1 MKKQELPDLSWLE
14 AYRTASPNFGL
25 ERMERLLELRGNP
38 HLQLPVIHIAGT
50 NGKGSTIAHLRQLLE
65 VRDLRVGTFTSP
77 YLVSYNEQIAIN
89 GNAISGQDLQ
99 RLLILYQELLAQHAT
114 EPGLQGVTEFEIVTA
129 LAYDYFVQQQVDVA
143 IMEVGMGG
151 LLDSTNVCQP
161 LLTAITTVGLDHVAL
176 LGDSLEAIAQQKAG
190 IIKPGVPL
198 VTGRLELEAL
208 AVVEQKAAEKGS
220 PLFSWSQAYQ
230 VEHQE
235 SEKGECFSFSN
246 AYRAKDSYLTALMGL
261 HQADNA
267 GLALHLCDLYCQLQS
282 LPLLTKE
289 EVEGALLAAVWPG
302 RLERISDQP
311 LILLDGAHNP
321 HALRSLVATLDQHYP
336 AYRKHILFACI
347 QTKALD
353 DMVELLQKIP
363 KADINLTAF
372 ADPRSF
378 SKESMQ
384 ALAEQQGLSYKEWPD
399 YLSDYLAVE
408 HESDE
413 LLLITGSLYF
423 LAQVRKVILENSKL
437 DFAERPSQSSQ
448 LSKNKN
454 EHRSIYGHEEN

>member
-1 MKKQELPDLSWLE
+1 M
-14 AYRTASPNFGL
+14 
-25 ERMERLLELRGNP
+25 
-38 HLQLPVIHIAGT
+38 
-50 NGKGSTIAHLRQLLE
+50 
-65 VRDLRVGTFTSP
+65 
-77 YLVSYNEQIAIN
+77 
-89 GNAISGQDLQ
+89 
-99 RLLILYQELLAQHAT
+99 
-114 EPGLQGVTEFEIVTA
+114 QGVTEFEIVTA
-129 LAYDYFVQQQVDVA
+129 LAYDYFAQRQVDVA
-143 IMEVGMGG
+143 IVEVGMGG

-190 IIKPGVPL
+190 IIKHGVPI
-198 VTGRLELEAL
+198 VNGRLEPEAL
-208 AVVEQKAAEKGS
+208 AVVEQKAAEKDA

-230 VEHQE
+230 VEPQE
-235 SEKGECFSFSN
+235 SEEGERFSFSN
-246 AYRAKDSYLTALMGL
+246 AYRAKDSYQTALMGL
-261 HQADNA
+261 HQAYNA

-282 LPLLTKE
+282 LPLLTKA
-289 EVEGALLAAVWPG
+289 EVETALLAAEWPG
-302 RLERISDQP
+302 RLERISNQP

-321 HALRSLVATLDQHYP
+321 HALRSLAATLDQHYP
-336 AYRKHILFACI
+336 TYKKHILFACI

-363 KADINLTAF
+363 KAAISLTAF

-384 ALAEQQGLSYKEWPD
+384 ALAEQQSLSYKEWPD
-399 YLSDYLAVE
+399 YLADYLAVE

-423 LAQVRKVILENSKL
+423 LAQVRKSILENREL
-437 DFAERPSQSSQ
+437 ELAECPSQSSQ

-454 EHRSIYGHEEN
+454 EHRSVYGHEEN

>member
-65 VRDLRVGTFTSP
+65 VRALRVGTFTSP

-89 GNAISGQDLQ
+89 GNAISDQDLQ
-99 RLLILYQELLAQHAT
+99 RLLSLYQELLAQYAADSS
-114 EPGLQGVTEFEIVTA
+114 LQGVTEFEIVTA
-129 LAYDYFVQQQVDVA
+129 LAYDYFAQQQVDVA
-143 IMEVGMGG
+143 IVEVGMGG

-176 LGDSLEAIAQQKAG
+176 LGDSLEAIAEQKAG

-198 VTGRLELEAL
+198 VTGRLEPEAL
-208 AVVEQKAAEKGS
+208 AVVEQKAAEKDA
-220 PLFSWSQAYQ
+220 PLFSWFRAYQ

-235 SEKGECFSFSN
+235 SEKGERFSFSN
-246 AYRAKDSYLTALMGL
+246 AYRAKDSYQTALMGL

-282 LPLLTKE
+282 LPLLTKA
-289 EVEGALLAAVWPG
+289 EVERALLAAIWPG

-321 HALRSLVATLDQHYP
+321 HALRSLAATLDQHYP
-336 AYRKHILFACI
+336 TYKKHILFTCI

-363 KADINLTAF
+363 KAAISLTAF
-372 ADPRSF
+372 DDPRSF

-399 YLSDYLAVE
+399 YLADYLAVE

-423 LAQVRKVILENSKL
+423 LAQVRKSILENRKL

>member
-1 MKKQELPDLSWLE
+1 
-14 AYRTASPNFGL
+14 
-25 ERMERLLELRGNP
+25 LLG
-38 HLQLPVIHIAGT
+38 I
-50 NGKGSTIAHLRQLLE
+50 
-65 VRDLRVGTFTSP
+65 
-77 YLVSYNEQIAIN
+77 
-89 GNAISGQDLQ
+89 
-99 RLLILYQELLAQHAT
+99 
-114 EPGLQGVTEFEIVTA
+114 TEFEIITA

-143 IMEVGMGG
+143 IIEVGMGG

-190 IIKPGVPL
+190 IIKHGVPI
-198 VTGRLELEAL
+198 VTGRLEPEAL
-208 AVVEQKAAEKGS
+208 AVVKQKAAEKDA
-220 PLFSWSQAYQ
+220 PLFSWSQDYQ

-246 AYRAKDSYLTALMGL
+246 AYRVKDSYQTALMGL

-282 LPLLTKE
+282 LPLLTKA
-289 EVEGALLAAVWPG
+289 EVESALLAAVWPG
-302 RLERISDQP
+302 RLERILDQP

-321 HALRSLVATLDQHYP
+321 HALRSLAATLNQHYP
-336 AYRKHILFACI
+336 TYKKHILFACI

-363 KADINLTAF
+363 KAAISLTAF

-384 ALAEQQGLSYKEWPD
+384 ALAEQQSLSYKEWPD
-399 YLSDYLAVE
+399 YLADYLAVE

-423 LAQVRKVILENSKL
+423 LAQVRKSILEDCKL

-454 EHRSIYGHEEN
+454 EHRSVYGHEEN

>member
-65 VRDLRVGTFTSP
+65 VRGLRVGTFTSP

-89 GNAISGQDLQ
+89 GNAISDQDLQ
-99 RLLILYQELLAQHAT
+99 RLLSLYQDLLAQHAM
-114 EPGLQGVTEFEIVTA
+114 QGVTEFEIVTT

-143 IMEVGMGG
+143 IIEVGMGG

-176 LGDSLEAIAQQKAG
+176 LGDSLEAIAEQKAG
-190 IIKPGVPL
+190 IIKLGVPI
-198 VTGRLELEAL
+198 VTGRLEPEAL
-208 AVVEQKAAEKGS
+208 AVVEQKAAEKDA
-220 PLFSWSQAYQ
+220 PLFSWSQDYQ

-235 SEKGECFSFSN
+235 SEEGECFSFSN
-246 AYRAKDSYLTALMGL
+246 AYRAKDLYQTALMGL

-289 EVEGALLAAVWPG
+289 EIETALLAAVWPG

-321 HALRSLVATLDQHYP
+321 HALRLLAATLDQHYP
-336 AYRKHILFACI
+336 TYKKHILFACI

-363 KADINLTAF
+363 KAAISLTAF

-399 YLSDYLAVE
+399 YLADYLAVE

-423 LAQVRKVILENSKL
+423 LAQVRKSILEDCKL
-437 DFAERPSQSSQ
+437 DFAECPSQSSQ

>member
-1 MKKQELPDLSWLE
+1 MKKQELPDLNWLE

-38 HLQLPVIHIAGT
+38 HLRLPVIHIAGT

-65 VRDLRVGTFTSP
+65 VRGLRVGTFTSP

-89 GNAISGQDLQ
+89 GNAISDQDLQ
-99 RLLILYQELLAQHAT
+99 RLLSLYQELLAQHAT
-114 EPGLQGVTEFEIVTA
+114 DSGLQGITEFEIVTA

-143 IMEVGMGG
+143 IIEVGMGG

-176 LGDSLEAIAQQKAG
+176 LGDSLEAIAEQKAG
-190 IIKPGVPL
+190 IIKLGVPI
-198 VTGRLELEAL
+198 VTGRLEPGAL
-208 AVVEQKAAEKGS
+208 AVVEQKATEKDA
-220 PLFSWSQAYQ
+220 PLFSWSQDYQ
-230 VEHQE
+230 VEHQV
-235 SEKGECFSFSN
+235 SEKGERFSFSN
-246 AYRAKDSYLTALMGL
+246 AYRAKDSYQTALMGL

-282 LPLLTKE
+282 LPLLTKA
-289 EVEGALLAAVWPG
+289 EVERALHAAEWSG

-321 HALRSLVATLDQHYP
+321 HALRSLAATLDQHYP
-336 AYRKHILFACI
+336 TYRKHILFACI

-363 KADINLTAF
+363 KAAISLTTF

-399 YLSDYLAVE
+399 YLADYLAVE

-423 LAQVRKVILENSKL
+423 LAQVRKSILENRKL

>member
-25 ERMERLLELRGNP
+25 ERMERLLELRRNP

-77 YLVSYNEQIAIN
+77 YLVSYNEQITIN
-89 GNAISGQDLQ
+89 GNAISDQDLQ
-99 RLLILYQELLAQHAT
+99 QLLSLYQDLLAQHAM
-114 EPGLQGVTEFEIVTA
+114 QGVTEFEIVTT

-143 IMEVGMGG
+143 IIEVGMGG

-176 LGDSLEAIAQQKAG
+176 LGDSLEAIAEQKAG
-190 IIKPGVPL
+190 IIKLGVPI
-198 VTGRLELEAL
+198 VTGRLEPEAL
-208 AVVEQKAAEKGS
+208 AVVEQKAAEKDA

-230 VEHQE
+230 VEPQE
-235 SEKGECFSFSN
+235 SEEGECFSFSN
-246 AYRAKDSYLTALMGL
+246 AYRAKDSYQTALMGL

-289 EVEGALLAAVWPG
+289 EVERALLAAEWPG
-302 RLERISDQP
+302 RLERVSDQP

-321 HALRSLVATLDQHYP
+321 HALRSLAATLDQHYP
-336 AYRKHILFACI
+336 TYRKHILFACI

-363 KADINLTAF
+363 KAAISLTAF
-372 ADPRSF
+372 DDPRSF

-399 YLSDYLAVE
+399 YLSDYLALE

-423 LAQVRKVILENSKL
+423 LAQVRKAILENSKL
-437 DFAERPSQSSQ
+437 DLAERPSQSS
-448 LSKNKN
+448 K
-454 EHRSIYGHEEN
+454 

>member
-1 MKKQELPDLSWLE
+1 
-14 AYRTASPNFGL
+14 
-25 ERMERLLELRGNP
+25 
-38 HLQLPVIHIAGT
+38 
-50 NGKGSTIAHLRQLLE
+50 
-65 VRDLRVGTFTSP
+65 
-77 YLVSYNEQIAIN
+77 
-89 GNAISGQDLQ
+89 
-99 RLLILYQELLAQHAT
+99 
-114 EPGLQGVTEFEIVTA
+114 
-129 LAYDYFVQQQVDVA
+129 
-143 IMEVGMGG
+143 
-151 LLDSTNVCQP
+151 
-161 LLTAITTVGLDHVAL
+161 
-176 LGDSLEAIAQQKAG
+176 
-190 IIKPGVPL
+190 
-198 VTGRLELEAL
+198 
-208 AVVEQKAAEKGS
+208 
-220 PLFSWSQAYQ
+220 
-230 VEHQE
+230 
-235 SEKGECFSFSN
+235 
-246 AYRAKDSYLTALMGL
+246 MGL

-282 LPLLTKE
+282 LPLLTKA
-289 EVEGALLAAVWPG
+289 EVERALLAAIWPG

-321 HALRSLVATLDQHYP
+321 HALRSLAATLDQHYP
-336 AYRKHILFACI
+336 TYKKHILFTCI

-363 KADINLTAF
+363 KAAISLTAF
-372 ADPRSF
+372 DDPRSF

-399 YLSDYLAVE
+399 YLADYLAVE

-423 LAQVRKVILENSKL
+423 LAQVRKSILENRKL

>member
-50 NGKGSTIAHLRQLLE
+50 NGKGSTIAHLRQLLG

-89 GNAISGQDLQ
+89 GNAISDQDLQ
-99 RLLILYQELLAQHAT
+99 RLLSLYQELFAQHGT
-114 EPGLQGVTEFEIVTA
+114 ESGLQGVTEFEIVTA

-143 IMEVGMGG
+143 IIEVGMGG

-176 LGDSLEAIAQQKAG
+176 LGNSLEAIAQQKAG

-198 VTGRLELEAL
+198 VTGRLEPEAM
-208 AVVEQKAAEKGS
+208 AVVEQKAAEKDA
-220 PLFSWSQAYQ
+220 PLFSWSQDYQ
-230 VEHQE
+230 VEHQKSAEGE
-235 SEKGECFSFSN
+235 SFSFSN
-246 AYRAKDSYLTALMGL
+246 AYRAKASYRTALMGL

-267 GLALHLCDLYCQLQS
+267 GLAIQLCDLYCQLQS
-282 LPLLTKE
+282 LPLLTKA
-289 EVEGALLAAVWPG
+289 EVERALLATVWPG

-321 HALRSLVATLDQHYP
+321 HALRSLAATLDQHYP
-336 AYRKHILFACI
+336 TYRKQILFACI
-347 QTKALD
+347 QTKALV

-363 KADINLTAF
+363 KAAISLTAF

-384 ALAEQQGLSYKEWPD
+384 VLAEQQGLSYKQWPD
-399 YLSDYLAVE
+399 YLADYLAVE
-408 HESDE
+408 RESDE

-423 LAQVRKVILENSKL
+423 LAQVRKSILENRKL

>member
-38 HLQLPVIHIAGT
+38 HLRLPVIHIAGT

-89 GNAISGQDLQ
+89 GNAISDQDLQ
-99 RLLILYQELLAQHAT
+99 RLLSLYQDLLAQHAT
-114 EPGLQGVTEFEIVTA
+114 DSSLQGVTEFEIVTA
-129 LAYDYFVQQQVDVA
+129 LAYDYFAQRQVDVA
-143 IMEVGMGG
+143 IVEVGMGG

-161 LLTAITTVGLDHVAL
+161 LLTAITTVDLDHVAL
-176 LGDSLEAIAQQKAG
+176 LGDSIEAIAQQKAG
-190 IIKPGVPL
+190 IIKHGVPI
-198 VTGRLELEAL
+198 VTGRLEPGAL
-208 AVVEQKAAEKGS
+208 AVVEQKAAEKDA
-220 PLFSWSQAYQ
+220 PLFSWSQDYQ

-235 SEKGECFSFSN
+235 SEEGECFSFSN
-246 AYRAKDSYLTALMGL
+246 AYRAKDSYQTALLGL

-282 LPLLTKE
+282 LPLLTKA
-289 EVEGALLAAVWPG
+289 EVERALLAAVWPG
-302 RLERISDQP
+302 RLERILDQP
-311 LILLDGAHNP
+311 LILLDGAH
-321 HALRSLVATLDQHYP
+321 S
-336 AYRKHILFACI
+336 
-347 QTKALD
+347 
-353 DMVELLQKIP
+353 
-363 KADINLTAF
+363 LTAF

-408 HESDE
+408 HEPDE

-423 LAQVRKVILENSKL
+423 LAQVRKSILENRDL
-437 DFAERPSQSSQ
+437 DFVERPSQSSQ

>member
-14 AYRTASPNFGL
+14 AYRTANPNFGL

-65 VRDLRVGTFTSP
+65 VRDLCVGTFTSP

-89 GNAISGQDLQ
+89 GNAISDQDLQ
-99 RLLILYQELLAQHAT
+99 RLLSLYQELLAQYAADSS
-114 EPGLQGVTEFEIVTA
+114 LQGVTEFEIVTA
-129 LAYDYFVQQQVDVA
+129 LAYDYFAQQQVDVA
-143 IMEVGMGG
+143 IVEVGMGG

-176 LGDSLEAIAQQKAG
+176 LGDSLEAIAKQKAG

-198 VTGRLELEAL
+198 VTGRLEPEAL
-208 AVVEQKAAEKGS
+208 AVVEQKAAEKDA
-220 PLFSWSQAYQ
+220 PLFSWFRAYQ

-235 SEKGECFSFSN
+235 SEKGERFSFSN
-246 AYRAKDSYLTALMGL
+246 AYRAKDSYQTALMGL

-282 LPLLTKE
+282 LPLLTKA
-289 EVEGALLAAVWPG
+289 EVERALLAAIWPG

-321 HALRSLVATLDQHYP
+321 HALRSLAATLDQHYP
-336 AYRKHILFACI
+336 TYKKHILFTCI

-363 KADINLTAF
+363 KAAISLTAF

-399 YLSDYLAVE
+399 YLADYLAVE

-423 LAQVRKVILENSKL
+423 LAQVRKSILEDCKL
-437 DFAERPSQSSQ
+437 DFAECPSQSSQ

>member
-89 GNAISGQDLQ
+89 GNAISDQDLQ
-99 RLLILYQELLAQHAT
+99 RLLSLYQDLLAQHAT
-114 EPGLQGVTEFEIVTA
+114 DSSLQGVTEFEIVTA

-143 IMEVGMGG
+143 IIEVGMGG

-190 IIKPGVPL
+190 IIKPRVPI
-198 VTGRLELEAL
+198 VTGRLEPEAL
-208 AVVEQKAAEKGS
+208 AVVEQKAAEKDA

-235 SEKGECFSFSN
+235 SEEGECFSFSN
-246 AYRAKDSYLTALMGL
+246 AYRVKDSYQTALMGL

-282 LPLLTKE
+282 LTLLTKAD
-289 EVEGALLAAVWPG
+289 VERALLAAVWPG
-302 RLERISDQP
+302 RLERILEQP

-321 HALRSLVATLDQHYP
+321 HALRSLAATLDQHYP
-336 AYRKHILFACI
+336 TYRKHILFACI

-363 KADINLTAF
+363 KAAISLTAF

-399 YLSDYLAVE
+399 YLADYLAVE

-423 LAQVRKVILENSKL
+423 LAQVRKSILENREL
-437 DFAERPSQSSQ
+437 DFAECPSRSSQ

>member
-14 AYRTASPNFGL
+14 AYRTASPHFGL

-38 HLQLPVIHIAGT
+38 HLRLPVIHIAGT

-65 VRDLRVGTFTSP
+65 VRALRVGTFTSP

-89 GNAISGQDLQ
+89 GNAISDQDLQ
-99 RLLILYQELLAQHAT
+99 RLLSLYQDLLAQHAM
-114 EPGLQGVTEFEIVTA
+114 QGVTEFEIVTT

-143 IMEVGMGG
+143 IIEVGMGG

-176 LGDSLEAIAQQKAG
+176 LGDSLEAIAEQKAG
-190 IIKPGVPL
+190 IIKLGVPI
-198 VTGRLELEAL
+198 VTGRLEPEAL
-208 AVVEQKAAEKGS
+208 AVVEQKAAEKDA
-220 PLFSWSQAYQ
+220 PLFSWSQDYQ

-235 SEKGECFSFSN
+235 SEKGESFSFSN
-246 AYRAKDSYLTALMGL
+246 AYRAKDSYQTALMGL

-267 GLALHLCDLYCQLQS
+267 GLAMQLCDLYCQLQS
-282 LPLLTKE
+282 LPLLTKA
-289 EVEGALLAAVWPG
+289 EVETALLAAVWPG

-321 HALRSLVATLDQHYP
+321 HALRSLAATLDQHYP
-336 AYRKHILFACI
+336 TYRKHILFACI

-363 KADINLTAF
+363 KAAISLTAF

-378 SKESMQ
+378 SKEGMQ
-384 ALAEQQGLSYKEWPD
+384 ALAEQQSLSYKEWPD
-399 YLSDYLAVE
+399 YLADYLAVE

-423 LAQVRKVILENSKL
+423 LAQVRKSILENRKL
-437 DFAERPSQSSQ
+437 AFAERPSQSSR

>member
-14 AYRTASPNFGL
+14 AYRTASPHFGL
-25 ERMERLLELRGNP
+25 KRMERLLELRGNP
-38 HLQLPVIHIAGT
+38 HLRLPVIHIAGT

-65 VRDLRVGTFTSP
+65 VSGLRVATFTSP

-89 GNAISGQDLQ
+89 GTAISDQDLQ
-99 RLLILYQELLAQHAT
+99 ILLSIYQELLAQHAT
-114 EPGLQGVTEFEIVTA
+114 DSSLQGVTEFEIVTA

-143 IMEVGMGG
+143 IIEVGMGG

-190 IIKPGVPL
+190 IIKPGVPI
-198 VTGRLELEAL
+198 VTGRLEPEAL
-208 AVVEQKAAEKGS
+208 AVVEQKAAEKDA
-220 PLFSWSQAYQ
+220 PLFSWSQDYQ

-246 AYRAKDSYLTALMGL
+246 VYRAKDSYQTALMGL

-282 LPLLTKE
+282 LPLLTKA
-289 EVEGALLAAVWPG
+289 EVERALLAAVWPG

-321 HALRSLVATLDQHYP
+321 HALRSLAATLDQHYP
-336 AYRKHILFACI
+336 TYKKHILFACI

-363 KADINLTAF
+363 KAAISLTAF

-384 ALAEQQGLSYKEWPD
+384 SLAEQQGLSYKEWPD
-399 YLSDYLAVE
+399 YLADYLAVE
-408 HESDE
+408 HEPDE

-423 LAQVRKVILENSKL
+423 LAQVRKSILENREL
-437 DFAERPSQSSQ
+437 DFAERPSQSS
-448 LSKNKN
+448 K
-454 EHRSIYGHEEN
+454 

>member
-14 AYRTASPNFGL
+14 AYRTASPHFGL
-25 ERMERLLELRGNP
+25 KRMERLLELRGNP
-38 HLQLPVIHIAGT
+38 HLRLPVIHIAGT

-65 VRDLRVGTFTSP
+65 VSGLRVATFTSP

-89 GNAISGQDLQ
+89 GNAISDQDLQ
-99 RLLILYQELLAQHAT
+99 ILLSIYQELLAQHAT
-114 EPGLQGVTEFEIVTA
+114 DSSLQGVTEFEIVTA

-143 IMEVGMGG
+143 IIEVGMGG

-190 IIKPGVPL
+190 IIKPGVPI
-198 VTGRLELEAL
+198 VTGRLEPEAL
-208 AVVEQKAAEKGS
+208 AVVEQKAAEKDA
-220 PLFSWSQAYQ
+220 PLFSWSQDYQ

-246 AYRAKDSYLTALMGL
+246 VYRAKDSYQTALMGL

-282 LPLLTKE
+282 LPLLTKA
-289 EVEGALLAAVWPG
+289 EVERALLAAVWPG

-321 HALRSLVATLDQHYP
+321 HALRSLAATLDQHYP
-336 AYRKHILFACI
+336 TYKKHILFACI

-363 KADINLTAF
+363 KAAISLTAF

-408 HESDE
+408 HEPDE

-423 LAQVRKVILENSKL
+423 LAQVRKSILENRKL
-437 DFAERPSQSSQ
+437 DFAECPSQSSQ

>member
-1 MKKQELPDLSWLE
+1 MKEQELPDFSWLE

-89 GNAISGQDLQ
+89 GSAISNQDLQ
-99 RLLILYQELLAQHAT
+99 SLLSLYQDLLAQHAADSS
-114 EPGLQGVTEFEIVTA
+114 LQGVTEFEIVTA
-129 LAYDYFVQQQVDVA
+129 LAYDYFSRQQVDVA

-161 LLTAITTVGLDHVAL
+161 LLTAITIVGLDHVAL
-176 LGDSLEAIAQQKAG
+176 LGDSLEAIAEQKAG
-190 IIKPGVPL
+190 IIKPGVPI
-198 VTGRLELEAL
+198 VTGRLEPEAL
-208 AVVEQKAAEKGS
+208 AVVEQKAAEKDA

-235 SEKGECFSFSN
+235 SEKGESFSFSN
-246 AYRAKDSYLTALMGL
+246 AYRAKDSYQTALMGL

-267 GLALHLCDLYCQLQS
+267 GLALHLCDLYCQQQS
-282 LPLLTKE
+282 LPLLTRS
-289 EVEGALLAAVWPG
+289 EVETGLLAAVWPG
-302 RLERISDQP
+302 RLERISKRP

-321 HALRSLVATLDQHYP
+321 HALRSLAATLDQHYP
-336 AYRKHILFACI
+336 AYKKHVLFSCI

-353 DMVELLQKIP
+353 DMVGLLQKIP
-363 KADINLTAF
+363 KSDITLTTF
-372 ADPRSF
+372 DDPRSF
-378 SKESMQ
+378 SEESMRT
-384 ALAEQQGLSYKEWPD
+384 LAKQQGLSYKEWPD
-399 YLSDYLAVE
+399 YLADYLAVE

-423 LAQVRKVILENSKL
+423 LAQVRKAILENSKL
-437 DFAERPSQSSQ
+437 DLTERPSQSS
-448 LSKNKN
+448 K
-454 EHRSIYGHEEN
+454 

>member
-65 VRDLRVGTFTSP
+65 VRALRVGTFTSP

-89 GNAISGQDLQ
+89 GNAISDQDLQ
-99 RLLILYQELLAQHAT
+99 RLLSLYQDLLAQHAM
-114 EPGLQGVTEFEIVTA
+114 QGVTEFEIVTT

-143 IMEVGMGG
+143 IIEVGMGG

-176 LGDSLEAIAQQKAG
+176 LGDSLEAIAEQKAG
-190 IIKPGVPL
+190 IIKLGVPI
-198 VTGRLELEAL
+198 VTGRLEPEAL
-208 AVVEQKAAEKGS
+208 AVVEQKAAEKDA

-230 VEHQE
+230 VEPQE
-235 SEKGECFSFSN
+235 SEEGECFSFSN
-246 AYRAKDSYLTALMGL
+246 AYRAKDSYQTALMGL

-289 EVEGALLAAVWPG
+289 EVERALLAAEWPG
-302 RLERISDQP
+302 RLERVSDQP

-321 HALRSLVATLDQHYP
+321 HALRSLAATLDQHYP
-336 AYRKHILFACI
+336 TYRKHILFTCI

-363 KADINLTAF
+363 KAAISLTAF
-372 ADPRSF
+372 DDPRSF

-399 YLSDYLAVE
+399 YLSDYLALE

-423 LAQVRKVILENSKL
+423 LAQVRKAILENSKL
-437 DFAERPSQSSQ
+437 DLAERPSQSS
-448 LSKNKN
+448 K
-454 EHRSIYGHEEN
+454 

>member
-14 AYRTASPNFGL
+14 VYRTASPNFGL

-38 HLQLPVIHIAGT
+38 HLRLPVIHIAGT

-89 GNAISGQDLQ
+89 GNAISDQDLQ
-99 RLLILYQELLAQHAT
+99 RLLSLYQDLLAQHAT
-114 EPGLQGVTEFEIVTA
+114 DSSLQGITEFEIVTA

-143 IMEVGMGG
+143 IIEVGMGG

-176 LGDSLEAIAQQKAG
+176 LGDSLEAIAEQKAG
-190 IIKPGVPL
+190 IIKLGVPI
-198 VTGRLELEAL
+198 VTGRLEPGAL
-208 AVVEQKAAEKGS
+208 AVVEQKATEKDA
-220 PLFSWSQAYQ
+220 PLFSWSQDYQ
-230 VEHQE
+230 VEHQV
-235 SEKGECFSFSN
+235 SEKGERFSFSN
-246 AYRAKDSYLTALMGL
+246 AYRAKDSYQTALMGL

-282 LPLLTKE
+282 LPLLTKA
-289 EVEGALLAAVWPG
+289 EVERALHAAEWSG

-321 HALRSLVATLDQHYP
+321 HALRSLAATLDQHYP
-336 AYRKHILFACI
+336 TYRKHILFACI

-363 KADINLTAF
+363 KAAISLTTF

-399 YLSDYLAVE
+399 YLADYLAVE

-423 LAQVRKVILENSKL
+423 LAQVRKSILENRKL

>member
-1 MKKQELPDLSWLE
+1 M
-14 AYRTASPNFGL
+14 
-25 ERMERLLELRGNP
+25 
-38 HLQLPVIHIAGT
+38 
-50 NGKGSTIAHLRQLLE
+50 
-65 VRDLRVGTFTSP
+65 
-77 YLVSYNEQIAIN
+77 
-89 GNAISGQDLQ
+89 
-99 RLLILYQELLAQHAT
+99 
-114 EPGLQGVTEFEIVTA
+114 
-129 LAYDYFVQQQVDVA
+129 
-143 IMEVGMGG
+143 
-151 LLDSTNVCQP
+151 
-161 LLTAITTVGLDHVAL
+161 
-176 LGDSLEAIAQQKAG
+176 
-190 IIKPGVPL
+190 
-198 VTGRLELEAL
+198 TGRLEPEAL
-208 AVVEQKAAEKGS
+208 AVVEQKAAEKDA

-230 VEHQE
+230 VEPQE
-235 SEKGECFSFSN
+235 SEEGECFSFSN
-246 AYRAKDSYLTALMGL
+246 AYRAKDSYQTALMGL

-282 LPLLTKE
+282 LTLLTKA
-289 EVEGALLAAVWPG
+289 EVERALLAAEWPG
-302 RLERISDQP
+302 RLERILEQP

-321 HALRSLVATLDQHYP
+321 HALRSLAATLDQHYP
-336 AYRKHILFACI
+336 TYKKHILFACI

-363 KADINLTAF
+363 KAAISLTAF

-399 YLSDYLAVE
+399 YLADYLAVE

-423 LAQVRKVILENSKL
+423 LAQVRKSILENRKL

>member
-14 AYRTASPNFGL
+14 AYRTASPHFGL
-25 ERMERLLELRGNP
+25 KRMERLLELRGNP
-38 HLQLPVIHIAGT
+38 HLRLPVIHIAGT

-65 VRDLRVGTFTSP
+65 VSGLRVATFTSP

-89 GNAISGQDLQ
+89 GNAISDQDLQ
-99 RLLILYQELLAQHAT
+99 ILLSIYQELLAQHAT
-114 EPGLQGVTEFEIVTA
+114 DSSLQGVTEFEIVTA

-143 IMEVGMGG
+143 IIEVGMGG

-190 IIKPGVPL
+190 IIKPGVPI
-198 VTGRLELEAL
+198 VTGRIEPEAL
-208 AVVEQKAAEKGS
+208 AVVEQKAAEKDA
-220 PLFSWSQAYQ
+220 PLFSWSQDYQ

-246 AYRAKDSYLTALMGL
+246 VYRAKDSYQTALMGL

-282 LPLLTKE
+282 LPLLTKA
-289 EVEGALLAAVWPG
+289 EVERALLAAVWPG

-321 HALRSLVATLDQHYP
+321 HALRSLAATLDQHYP
-336 AYRKHILFACI
+336 TYKKHILFACI

-363 KADINLTAF
+363 KAAISLTAF

-384 ALAEQQGLSYKEWPD
+384 SLAEQQGLSYKEWPD
-399 YLSDYLAVE
+399 YLADYLAVE
-408 HESDE
+408 HEPDE

-423 LAQVRKVILENSKL
+423 LAQVRKSILENREL
-437 DFAERPSQSSQ
+437 DLAERPSQSS
-448 LSKNKN
+448 K
-454 EHRSIYGHEEN
+454 

>member
-14 AYRTASPNFGL
+14 VYRTASPNFGL

-38 HLQLPVIHIAGT
+38 HLRLPVIHIAGT

-89 GNAISGQDLQ
+89 GNAISDQDLQ
-99 RLLILYQELLAQHAT
+99 RLLSLYQDLLAQHAT
-114 EPGLQGVTEFEIVTA
+114 DSSLQGITEFEIVTA

-143 IMEVGMGG
+143 IIEVGMGG

-176 LGDSLEAIAQQKAG
+176 LGDSLEAIAEQKAG
-190 IIKPGVPL
+190 IIKLGVPI
-198 VTGRLELEAL
+198 VTGRLEPGAL
-208 AVVEQKAAEKGS
+208 AVVEQKATEKDA

-230 VEHQE
+230 VEPQE
-235 SEKGECFSFSN
+235 SEEGECFSFSN
-246 AYRAKDSYLTALMGL
+246 AYRAKDSYQTALMGL

-282 LPLLTKE
+282 LPLLTKA
-289 EVEGALLAAVWPG
+289 EVERALHAAEWSG

-321 HALRSLVATLDQHYP
+321 HALRSLAATLDQHYP
-336 AYRKHILFACI
+336 TYRKHILFACI

-363 KADINLTAF
+363 KAAISLTTF

-399 YLSDYLAVE
+399 YLADYLAVE

-423 LAQVRKVILENSKL
+423 LAQVRKSILENRKL

>member
-1 MKKQELPDLSWLE
+1 MIKEELPDLSWLE
-14 AYRTASPNFGL
+14 AYRTDSPNFGL
-25 ERMERLLELRGNP
+25 ERMERMLALRGNP
-38 HLQLPVIHIAGT
+38 HLQLSVIHIGGT
-50 NGKGSTIAHLRQLLE
+50 NGKGSTISHLRQLLE
-65 VRDLRVGTFTSP
+65 MQGLRVGTFTSP
-77 YLVSYNEQIAIN
+77 YLISYNEQIAIN
-89 GNAISGQDLQ
+89 GRPIPNQDLS
-99 RLLILYQELLAQHAT
+99 RLLETYRALFEEQAHDEV
-114 EPGLQGVTEFEIVTA
+114 LQGVTEFEIMTA
-129 LAYDYFVQQQVDVA
+129 LAYDYLAQEEVDVA

-151 LLDSTNVCQP
+151 LLDSTNVCRP
-161 LLTAITTVGLDHVAL
+161 DLTAITTIGLDHVAL
-176 LGDSLEAIAQQKAG
+176 LGHSLAAIAEQKAG
-190 IIKPGVPL
+190 IVKPNVPL
-198 VTGRLELEAL
+198 VTGRIEPEAL
-208 AVVEQKAAEKGS
+208 AVVEQKAAEKDA

-230 VEHQE
+230 VEPQE
-235 SEKGECFSFSN
+235 SEEGECFSFSN
-246 AYRAKDSYLTALMGL
+246 AYRAKDSYQTALMGL

-282 LPLLTKE
+282 LPLLTKA
-289 EVEGALLAAVWPG
+289 EVETALLAAEWPG
-302 RLERISDQP
+302 RFERISDQP

-321 HALRSLVATLDQHYP
+321 HALRSLAATLGQHYP
-336 AYRKHILFACI
+336 TYKKHILFACI

-363 KADINLTAF
+363 KAAISLTAF

-399 YLSDYLAVE
+399 YLADYLAVE

-423 LAQVRKVILENSKL
+423 LAQVRKSILEDCKL

>member
-1 MKKQELPDLSWLE
+1 MLS
-14 AYRTASPNFGL
+14 
-25 ERMERLLELRGNP
+25 
-38 HLQLPVIHIAGT
+38 
-50 NGKGSTIAHLRQLLE
+50 
-65 VRDLRVGTFTSP
+65 
-77 YLVSYNEQIAIN
+77 
-89 GNAISGQDLQ
+89 
-99 RLLILYQELLAQHAT
+99 LYQDLLAQHAADSS
-114 EPGLQGVTEFEIVTA
+114 LQGVTEFEIITA

-143 IMEVGMGG
+143 IIEVGMGG

-190 IIKPGVPL
+190 IIKPGGPL
-198 VTGRLELEAL
+198 VTGRLEPEAL
-208 AVVEQKAAEKGS
+208 AVVEQKAAEKDA
-220 PLFSWSQAYQ
+220 PHFSWSQDYQ
-230 VEHQE
+230 VKHQE
-235 SEKGECFSFSN
+235 SEEGECFSFSN
-246 AYRAKDSYLTALMGL
+246 AYRVKDSYQTALMGL

-282 LPLLTKE
+282 LPLLTKA
-289 EVEGALLAAVWPG
+289 EVERALLAAVWPG

-321 HALRSLVATLDQHYP
+321 HALRSLAATLDQHYP
-336 AYRKHILFACI
+336 TYKKHILFACI

-363 KADINLTAF
+363 KAAISLTAF

-384 ALAEQQGLSYKEWPD
+384 SLAEQQGLSYKEWPD

-408 HESDE
+408 HEPDE

-423 LAQVRKVILENSKL
+423 LAQVRKSILENREL

-454 EHRSIYGHEEN
+454 EHRSVYGHEEN

>member
-65 VRDLRVGTFTSP
+65 VRALRVGTFTSP

-89 GNAISGQDLQ
+89 GNAISDQDLQ
-99 RLLILYQELLAQHAT
+99 RLLSLYQDLLAQHAM
-114 EPGLQGVTEFEIVTA
+114 QGVTEFEIVTT

-143 IMEVGMGG
+143 IIEVGMGG

-176 LGDSLEAIAQQKAG
+176 LGDSLEAIAEQKAG
-190 IIKPGVPL
+190 IIKLGVPI
-198 VTGRLELEAL
+198 VTGRLEPEAL
-208 AVVEQKAAEKGS
+208 AVVEQKAAEKDA

-230 VEHQE
+230 VEPQE
-235 SEKGECFSFSN
+235 SEEGECFSFSN
-246 AYRAKDSYLTALMGL
+246 AYRAKDSYQTALMGL

-289 EVEGALLAAVWPG
+289 EVERALLVAEWPG
-302 RLERISDQP
+302 RLERVSDQP

-321 HALRSLVATLDQHYP
+321 HALRSLAATLDQHYP
-336 AYRKHILFACI
+336 TYRKHILFACI

-363 KADINLTAF
+363 KAAISLTAF
-372 ADPRSF
+372 DDPRSF

-399 YLSDYLAVE
+399 YLSDYLALE

-423 LAQVRKVILENSKL
+423 LAQVRKAILENSKL
-437 DFAERPSQSSQ
+437 DLAERPSQSS
-448 LSKNKN
+448 K
-454 EHRSIYGHEEN
+454 